1 MSLANTT
8 LAIQMDTTGDSSVL
22 KYREIAVGMPGPGE
36 VRIKHHAVGVN
47 FIDIYFRGGLYPLPA
62 TPSGIGFEAAG
73 VVEAV
78 GDGVTVVAVGD
89 RVAYGQGPLGAYSQS
104 RVMPVAQVV
113 KLPDAVSFEQGA
125 AMMLK
130 GMTVE
135 YLFNRTYPV
144 KAGDIILFNA
154 AAGGVGLIAC
164 QWARAL
170 GAKLI
175 GTVSS
180 PEKAALAKAHGA
192 WETIDYSRE
201 DVAKRVL
208 ELTDGKKVPVAY
220 DGVGKSTWL
229 SSLDSIAPRGLMVS
243 FGNASGAV
251 DGVNLG
257 ILAAKGS
264 LYLTRPTL
272 ATHVSTRPMLEQT
285 AGHLFQMVANGQVN
299 IEIARRYALA
309 DAAKAQDELQSRS
322 TTGTS
327 ILLP

>member
-1 MSLANTT
+1 MTLSTT
-8 LAIQMDTTGDSSVL
+8 TQPILFDQHGGADVL
-22 KYREIAVGMPGPGE
+22 QWREVPIGMPAAGE
-36 VRIKHHAVGVN
+36 VRIKHHAVGLN
-47 FIDIYFRGGLYPLPA
+47 FIDIYFRSGLYPAPSL
-62 TPSGIGFEAAG
+62 PSGIGFEAAG
-73 VVEAV
+73 VIEAV
-78 GDGVTVVAVGD
+78 GAGVTVVTVGD
-89 RVAYGQGPLGAYSQS
+89 RVAYGQGPLGAYSES

-144 KAGDIILFNA
+144 KAGDTILFHA

-180 PEKAALAKAHGA
+180 PEKAALAKVHGA

-208 ELTDGKKVPVAY
+208 ELTDGKKLPVVF

-229 SSLDSIAPRGLMVS
+229 SSLDSLQNRGLMVS
-243 FGNASGAV
+243 FGNASGGV

-257 ILAAKGS
+257 ILA
-264 LYLTRPTL
+264 
-272 ATHVSTRPMLEQT
+272 
-285 AGHLFQMVANGQVN
+285 
-299 IEIARRYALA
+299 
-309 DAAKAQDELQSRS
+309 
-322 TTGTS
+322 
-327 ILLP
+327 LPDP